1 MSVMMP
7 VAVRPTLVDPIGDVR
22 WERLAAT
29 HPAGTAFHT
38 PAWARVLVETYG
50 YEPHY
55 RALEGMDGELVAGL
69 PSMLVRSFI
78 TGRRFVSLPFCD
90 VCPPLIN
97 SDEEA
102 IALLGLMV
110 SDLSETGSRR
120 IEVRGWSETAAPPA
134 SLIRSDAYVRHV
146 VDLSS
151 GPEAVFKGFNEN
163 MRRSIRKA
171 EREKVRVRI
180 GEDRA
185 DLATFVDLNLKLRRR
200 HGMLPQPARFFAA
213 VWKHFVEA
221 GSGYLLLAERDAV
234 PLAALLVLPRQPSP
248 AVGKHAYG
256 GGTRRHELRPGSQRR
271 NRLRSPPV
279 QGGLRRRP
287 ASSAILLLPTS
298 RRRES
303 GGSKGLKEE
312 PVIDVCWPGARFSV
326 QGRRKLGVQAP
337 WIGPARCTPEP
348 EVAWPSYGTD
358 CIPSSPTYDA
368 TSWPFGRPALRS

>member
-1 MSVMMP
+1 MPVMMP

-146 VDLSS
+146 VDLSG

-200 HGMLPQPARFFAA
+200 HGMLPQPARFFTA

-234 PLAALLVLPRQPSP
+234 PLAALLVLRHRTTALDKF
-248 AVGKHAYG
+248 AVSDSRYWSYRANHLLLWESMRMEAERGAMSYDLGRSDATASGLHQFKEGCG
-256 GGTRRHELRPGSQRR
+256 GVLRPQPYFFYPRAGGESQGD
-271 NRLRSPPV
+271 P
-279 QGGLRRRP
+279 
-287 ASSAILLLPTS
+287 
-298 RRRES
+298 
-303 GGSKGLKEE
+303 KGLKKNLLSTFVGLA
-312 PVIDVCWPGARFSV
+312 PDFLFKAAGNSV
-326 QGRRKLGVQAP
+326 YRHLG
-337 WIGPARCTPEP
+337 
-348 EVAWPSYGTD
+348 
-358 CIPSSPTYDA
+358 
-368 TSWPFGRPALRS
+368 